1 MVTLSPATARQLG
14 FLDED
19 AETEARSLEMSG
31 RRGIGVKADD
41 LIDQLEAKSREE
53 ISTRNRELSPEAL
66 DILARQI
73 AVAALRCFMA
83 KATTNRV
90 IAFDLD
96 EALSF
101 EGDSGPYLQYSAVR
115 ALNISRRLGEA
126 GLPTQVSPVQAGSL
140 PPEVW
145 ADDLWDLI
153 LAVALIPQK
162 AAAAGDSL
170 ELSLLAR
177 HALDLAQKFHA
188 IYHRHPI
195 LQEQD
200 AELRSARLATLQ
212 IFVEGLSVLSDLLGL
227 PLPDRM

>member
-1 MVTLSPATARQLG
+1 MV
-14 FLDED
+14 
-19 AETEARSLEMSG
+19 
-31 RRGIGVKADD
+31 
-41 LIDQLEAKSREE
+41 
-53 ISTRNRELSPEAL
+53 
-66 DILARQI
+66 
-73 AVAALRCFMA
+73 

-115 ALNISRRLGEA
+115 ALNIGRRLGEA
-126 GLPTQVSPVQAGSL
+126 GLPTEVAPSEVGTL
-140 PPEVW
+140 PPKVW

-162 AAAAGDSL
+162 ARAAGESL

-177 HALDLAQKFHA
+177 HALELAQKFHA

-195 LQEQD
+195 LQESD
-200 AELRSARLATLQ
+200 LGLRNARLATMQ
-212 IFVEGLSVLSDLLGL
+212 VFVLGLTILSDLLGL

>member
-1 MVTLSPATARQLG
+1 M
-14 FLDED
+14 
-19 AETEARSLEMSG
+19 
-31 RRGIGVKADD
+31 I
-41 LIDQLEAKSREE
+41 
-53 ISTRNRELSPEAL
+53 
-66 DILARQI
+66 
-73 AVAALRCFMA
+73 

-115 ALNISRRLGEA
+115 ALNIGRRLGEA
-126 GLPTQVSPVQAGSL
+126 GLPTEVSAAEVTAL

-145 ADDLWDLI
+145 DDDLWDLF
-153 LAVALIPQK
+153 LAVALVPQK
-162 AAAAGDSL
+162 VEAAGDSL

-177 HALDLAQKFHA
+177 HALELAQRFHA

-200 AELRSARLATLQ
+200 SGVRNARLATMQ
-212 IFVEGLSVLSDLLGL
+212 VFVQGLTVLSDLLGL